1 MSQKLKRREGEIKR
15 EKGRGV
21 GGEWGDWREEE
32 KEREEKMGR
41 RRDDRRARLPPEQ
54 A

>member
-21 GGEWGDWREEE
+21 GGEWGDRREEE
-32 KEREEKMGR
+32 QEREKMGR